1 MHPFLNYKY
10 NMEIPTG
17 IAWLIGKCMEA
28 RGKQDMWLKT
38 RPEVMK
44 SLKEIAMIQSAESSN
59 RIEGVEVDSKRL
71 RPLLAGKV
79 KPMDRPEEE
88 VLGYQKALMEIHK
101 KYSKID
107 ISPETILKLH
117 KLTNGHSWDAG
128 KWKDKDNEIV
138 ELMSNGE
145 RKIRFKAVSAK
156 ETPKAVE
163 QLCLAYRHELAR
175 HRIPELILMSGFILD
190 FLCIHPFR
198 DGNGRASRL
207 LTLLM
212 LYQNGYEVGRYIS
225 IERVIENSKEQY
237 YRVLQEASRNWHENK
252 NDSSSWTNYFLVV
265 LKDAYSEL
273 AERVEMTKTAD
284 NKSEII
290 KQVVMEQLGEFTVAD
305 IQSLCP
311 ATSYQLIKKVLSDLK
326 KEKQV
331 LLSGSGRGAKWRTKR
346 S

>member
-1 MHPFLNYKY
+1 MRSFLNFKD
-10 NMEIPTG
+10 NMDISAG

-28 RGKQDMWLKT
+28 RGKQDLWLKT
-38 RPEVMK
+38 RPEIMK
-44 SLKEIAMIQSAESSN
+44 SLKETAMIQSAESSN

-71 RPLLAGKV
+71 KPLLAGKV
-79 KPMDRPEEE
+79 KPVDRPEEE

-128 KWKDKDNEIV
+128 KWKEKDNEII
-138 ELMSNGE
+138 EIMPNGE
-145 RKIRFKAVSAK
+145 KKIRFKAVSAK
-156 ETPKAVE
+156 DTPKAIE
-163 QLCLAYRHELAR
+163 QLCLSYKHELSQ
-175 HRIPELILMSGFILD
+175 HKIPELILISDFILD

-225 IERVIENSKEQY
+225 IERVIENSKDQY
-237 YRVLQEASRNWHENK
+237 YRVLQEASNNWHENK
-252 NDSSSWTNYFLVV
+252 NAPITWRNYFLVV

-273 AERVEMTKTAD
+273 AERVEMTKTLD
-284 NKSEII
+284 NKSEIV
-290 KQVVMEQLGEFTVAD
+290 KQIVMSQMGEFTVAD

-326 KEKQV
+326 KEKKL
-331 LLSGSGRGAKWRTKR
+331 LLSGSGRGAKWKI
-346 S
+346 SK